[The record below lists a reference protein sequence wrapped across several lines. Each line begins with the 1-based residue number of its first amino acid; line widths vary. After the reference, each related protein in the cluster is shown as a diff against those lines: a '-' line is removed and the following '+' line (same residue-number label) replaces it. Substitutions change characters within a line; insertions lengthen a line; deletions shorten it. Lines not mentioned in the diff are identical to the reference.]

1 LARHGPKS
9 GGARYAVKNLSEEMT
24 ENTRISLRELQ
35 QLDSDIREVT
45 SRIGAFEPLLEEVEG
60 PMMLLETEAE
70 SSRKRLREIQMEERR
85 LELAADEKRAR
96 SKKLQ
101 ERMSSVRNLRE
112 EAAVQ
117 AEWDLVRRTLEGDE
131 QEALGLLDQI
141 RKLEER
147 LEQVEAELAEARAEV
162 EPRRNELMSERAAA
176 ESELAS
182 LNSRRDDFA
191 NQIDAKERRLY
202 ESIKAGG
209 RSVVVAEL
217 TADGACGHCF
227 GVIPLQEQSN
237 VRSGAAVIRCEA
249 CGVILAAPVVV
260 DE

>member
-1 LARHGPKS
+1 
-9 GGARYAVKNLSEEMT
+9 MT
-24 ENTRISLRELQ
+24 ENTRVSLRELQ
-35 QLDSDIREVT
+35 QLDADIREVT
-45 SRIGAFEPLLEEVEG
+45 SRIGGFEPLLEEVEG
-60 PMMLLETEAE
+60 PMVLLEGEAE

-96 SKKLQ
+96 SKRLQ
-101 ERMSSVRNLRE
+101 ERMNSVRNLRE

-147 LEQVEAELAEARAEV
+147 LQQVETDLAEARAEV
-162 EPRRNELMSERAAA
+162 EPRRKELMSDRAAA

-191 NQIDAKERRLY
+191 N
-202 ESIKAGG
+202 G
-209 RSVVVAEL
+209 RVAV
-217 TADGACGHCF
+217 G
-227 GVIPLQEQSN
+227 
-237 VRSGAAVIRCEA
+237 R
-249 CGVILAAPVVV
+249 
-260 DE
+260 